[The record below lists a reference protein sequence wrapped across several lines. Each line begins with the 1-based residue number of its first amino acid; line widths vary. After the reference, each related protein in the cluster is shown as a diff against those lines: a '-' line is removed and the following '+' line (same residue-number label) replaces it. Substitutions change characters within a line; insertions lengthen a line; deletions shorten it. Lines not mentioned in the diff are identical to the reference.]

1 VGPSWAESG
10 QSEHEGIETSSRCCL
25 SLGRDD
31 MLHPVLHGH
40 CLGRVA
46 ERSGDC
52 VTSTTPSTSSLREA
66 HASKKS
72 VYPPSEFCFCGFF
85 KVVRSHTLGEFWK
98 SALHKSMSAKASG
111 TGEGGE
117 RMDNGGARQ

>member
-1 VGPSWAESG
+1 MGPSWAESG

-66 HASKKS
+66 HASEKAWPKS
-72 VYPPSEFCFCGFF
+72 ESEARRIDIRKSGVS
-85 KVVRSHTLGEFWK
+85 KSKDIYRYTRTVRLINYWT
-98 SALHKSMSAKASG
+98 
-111 TGEGGE
+111 
-117 RMDNGGARQ
+117 